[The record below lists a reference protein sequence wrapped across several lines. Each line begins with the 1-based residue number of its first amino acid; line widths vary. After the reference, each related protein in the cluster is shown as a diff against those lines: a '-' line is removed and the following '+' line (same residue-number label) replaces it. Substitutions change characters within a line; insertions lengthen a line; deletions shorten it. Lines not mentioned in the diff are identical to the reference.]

1 MNAREKLDEFAEI
14 NGMNKNQLIGWSIA
28 ADFAEWYAEQVKN
41 RAILDVLVGRS
52 EQLFCGRNITTC
64 VFYKNGGKCSNPEDC
79 RDQIT

>member
-41 RAILDVLVGRS
+41 CSIPDVGRTLVCECLMPS
-52 EQLFCGRNITTC
+52 IVGTPTNKNCMGCGKPFKAN
-64 VFYKNGGKCSNPEDC
+64 
-79 RDQIT
+79 

>member
-41 RAILDVLVGRS
+41 VLYS
-52 EQLFCGRNITTC
+52 MF
-64 VFYKNGGKCSNPEDC
+64 
-79 RDQIT
+79 